1 MNNRK
6 LTTEQ
11 KNKIRIGE
19 LSFSGKKY
27 RSAALILQDGL
38 IREFLNRSQS
48 QCGTKKPRKK
58 KKLLE
63 QSTKPNYPENE
74 KTPPSI
80 AVEQYLNHLQTLKPN
95 SFTHRKNKVL
105 GLPLSEDDRKVV
117 LNLDLV
123 PLYNLRYSNRIF
135 CTGCW
140 QNLRSNSAQSGK
152 PLRNL
157 LFADTI
163 PADFRS
169 LHFEIFRMLLK
180 KYVPNSYH
188 NLQKLLCGASVWSY
202 LESTLQVV
210 DKSIYKVA
218 VQALINGSSKTQSLL
233 RLIVDEEQLSLIC
246 QEVFVFS
253 QVQEM
258 LNDNRLLEFVET
270 VYKGVKQL
278 QECIK
283 NNEVKD
289 AFGQPLVPTSIQDF
303 RNLTGEWLPKR
314 ESWRLIRKDLNRLYS
329 SFELKLMSETIC
341 SCLGKYEF
349 RVDLHLHDGFL
360 FSANKKSIEKVKK
373 ILKSTSTTILNQ
385 MEIESELIVSYQ

>member
-1 MNNRK
+1 MSNRK
-6 LTTEQ
+6 LTLEQ

-19 LSFSGKKY
+19 LSISGKKY

-38 IREFLNRSQS
+38 IREFLNRSHA
-48 QCGTKKPRKK
+48 QCGTKKLRNK

-63 QSTKPNYPENE
+63 QPTKPIYPENE

-95 SFTHRKNKVL
+95 SFTLRKNKVL
-105 GLPLSEDDRKVV
+105 SLPLSEDDRKIV

-135 CTGCW
+135 CTGMW
-140 QNLRSNSAQSGK
+140 QTLRSNSAHSGK
-152 PLRNL
+152 QLRNL
-157 LFADTI
+157 LFADSI
-163 PADFRS
+163 SADFRS
-169 LHFEIFRMLLK
+169 LHFEIFKMLLK

-188 NLQKLLCGASVWSY
+188 KLQKLLCGASVWNY
-202 LESTLQVV
+202 LESTLPVV
-210 DKSIYKVA
+210 DKSIYKLA
-218 VQALINGSSKTQSLL
+218 VQAIINGSSKSQTLL
-233 RLIVDEEQLSLIC
+233 RLIVDEEQLNLIC
-246 QEVFVFS
+246 QEEFVIS
-253 QVQEM
+253 HVEEL
-258 LNDNRLLEFVET
+258 LNDNRLLAFVET
-270 VYKGVKQL
+270 VYQGVKQL

-283 NNEVKD
+283 NNEVED

-303 RNLTGEWLPKR
+303 RNLTGEWLSKK

-329 SFELKLMSETIC
+329 SFELKLISETIYP
-341 SCLGKYEF
+341 CLGKYEF

-373 ILKSTSTTILNQ
+373 ILNSTSAGIMKQ
-385 MEIESELIVSYQ
+385 IEIESELIV